1 MKILK
6 KIIDGF
12 FAFLPH
18 LNIALS
24 ICFITFFFVDRVNR
38 PMAFINNDITK
49 GMLVVFA
56 ASVILQS
63 VYAIYRKQK

>member
-6 KIIDGF
+6 KIVNIF
-12 FAFLPH
+12 FSILPH
-18 LNIALS
+18 VNFALA
-24 ICFITFFFVDRVNR
+24 ICFITFYIVDRYNR
-38 PMAFINNDITK
+38 PMAFINNEITK

-63 VYAIYRKQK
+63 VHSIFKNQK